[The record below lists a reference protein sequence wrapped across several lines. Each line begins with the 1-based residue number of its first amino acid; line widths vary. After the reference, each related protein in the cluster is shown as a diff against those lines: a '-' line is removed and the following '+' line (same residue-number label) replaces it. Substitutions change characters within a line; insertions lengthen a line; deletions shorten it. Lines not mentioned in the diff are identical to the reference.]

1 MEDQE
6 GPDLG
11 EEGMFLQMSGSEEVT
26 AGSSGHVRLEQRR
39 GASVESHQDILV
51 IVTADMSQM
60 ARGGAG

>member
-1 MEDQE
+1 
-6 GPDLG
+6 
-11 EEGMFLQMSGSEEVT
+11 MFLQMSGSEEVT